1 MNALDNST
9 FRLVLSD
16 HAGRLVSMI
25 SRRQFIIRTGFAA
38 GGTSAFAGLG
48 CGGSGGSHLAS
59 PPMSI
64 KAYRSQLLP
73 IDSRYSMARTE
84 VTVAMWKEYCAATR
98 QPMPAAP
105 EWGWVDNH
113 PIVFVDWHACNEY
126 ALWAG
131 LRLPTGVEWELA
143 ATGGD
148 GRNYPWGGYGP
159 STDGGYTF
167 PGWDENRCANWE
179 RGSRSTHPVGSFPLG
194 DSPYGLADMA
204 GNVWEWMA
212 DDLDSGKQVRGASW
226 LNNITNNF
234 CSAYRTS
241 VPSTTSYNYIGF
253 RLVADRV

>member
-1 MNALDNST
+1 
-9 FRLVLSD
+9 
-16 HAGRLVSMI
+16 MI
-25 SRRQFIIRTGFAA
+25 SRRRFICYAGLTSGGFSALTGF
-38 GGTSAFAGLG
+38 G
-48 CGGSGGSHLAS
+48 CGGGGGTTELTS
-59 PPMSI
+59 PVSI
-64 KAYRSQLLP
+64 KHYRSQLVP
-73 IDSRYSMARTE
+73 INARFSMGRTE

-105 EWGWVDNH
+105 EWGWVDSH

-126 ALWAG
+126 AQWAG